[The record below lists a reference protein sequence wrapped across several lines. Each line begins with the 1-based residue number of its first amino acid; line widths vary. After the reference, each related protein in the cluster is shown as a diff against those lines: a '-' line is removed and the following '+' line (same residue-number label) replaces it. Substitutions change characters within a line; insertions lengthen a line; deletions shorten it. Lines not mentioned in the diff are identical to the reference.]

1 MEHAMKSRWVPA
13 LVALSLVG
21 MAAAAQGDANEAT
34 IEPMPAKLET
44 QFALSA
50 VPPAMRE
57 RASVHLLDPKKGYQL
72 SKQGTS
78 GVTCIVQRTDW
89 EMADYR
95 NDIYIPLCYDAA
107 GTKTYLK
114 AIMDAAAL
122 RAQGMGPAALKAE
135 IEKRYRD
142 KIYRAPQKA
151 GLSYM
156 VGPLMR
162 TAGPPDMKVH
172 TMAMPHLMFY
182 APYVTNADIGAV
194 PDLSVYSSL
203 LYPFIDE
210 HTESN
215 GEESY
220 MIQILGDAEKAKI
233 LAAEKP
239 LLDELCAY
247 RDLLCLAHTKH

>member
-1 MEHAMKSRWVPA
+1 MRISWVPA

-21 MAAAAQGDANEAT
+21 TAAATPSQTT
-34 IEPMPAKLET
+34 IERMPANLET
-44 QFALSA
+44 QLALSA
-50 VPPAMRE
+50 VPPALRD
-57 RASVHLLDPKKGYQL
+57 RASVYLLDPKTGYYS

-122 RAQGMGPAALKAE
+122 RAQGVDPAALKAE
-135 IEKRYRD
+135 IEKRFRD
-142 KIYRAPQKA
+142 KTYKAPDKT

-162 TAGPPDMKVH
+162 TIGPPDMMVH

-182 APYVTNADIGAV
+182 APNVTNEDIGAA
-194 PDLSVYSSL
+194 PDFRVQSTL

-210 HTESN
+210 HTGSN
-215 GEESY
+215 GVEGY
-220 MIQILGDAEKAKI
+220 MIQLIGEAEKAKI
-233 LAAEKP
+233 MADEKP

-247 RDLLCLAHTKH
+247 RDILCLAQTKH